1 MLSHLRRYTGAAV
14 LAGRRRFSST
24 QLATRAGGGAED
36 RRTLISNLERLR
48 CGERRHTSGRTTEG
62 MAGLW
67 ARIPSMTEFTENV
80 GNTSNRPRTAEQIIA
95 DDADLQA
102 AVDGLAGLV
111 TDSVGLQALLKEV
124 ATFAVRA
131 IPGADGAG
139 VTLLKVDRPDNMVEA
154 LAASAPFV
162 AEIDDIQYVTL
173 KEGPCITAALE
184 RRTVRS
190 GSLGGEKM
198 WPRFGPRVGRLG
210 VHSALSL
217 PLLLPSQVVGAIN
230 VYAHGKD
237 VFDEHAARLGELFAK
252 PAAVAVHNA
261 QILSLAMALTT
272 QLQTALSTRP
282 VIDQAIG
289 LIRGRTGRSAED
301 AFAQLRTIS
310 QTEHRKLVDVAE
322 RIVDDAVRRARA
334 RHKPT

>member
-1 MLSHLRRYTGAAV
+1 
-14 LAGRRRFSST
+14 
-24 QLATRAGGGAED
+24 
-36 RRTLISNLERLR
+36 
-48 CGERRHTSGRTTEG
+48 
-62 MAGLW
+62 
-67 ARIPSMTEFTENV
+67 MTESSEIV
-80 GNTSNRPRTAEQIIA
+80 GDAPKTPLTSEQIDA
-95 DDADLQA
+95 NDADLQA
-102 AVDGLAGLV
+102 GIGGLAGLV
-111 TDSVGLQALLKEV
+111 ADSVGLAELLAEV
-124 ATFAVRA
+124 AGFAVRA

-139 VTLLKVDRPDNMVEA
+139 VTLLRVDRIDNMVEA

-217 PLLLPSQVVGAIN
+217 PLLLPGQVVGAIN

-237 VFDEHAARLGELFAK
+237 VFDEHAAELGELFAK

-261 QILSLAMALTT
+261 QILAQARALSA
-272 QLQTALSTRP
+272 QLQTALSARP

-289 LIRGRTGRSAED
+289 LLRGRTGRSAED
-301 AFAQLRTIS
+301 ALTQLRAIS
-310 QTEHRKLVDVAE
+310 QSEHRKLAEVAQ
-322 RIVDDAVRRARA
+322 RIVDEAVRRARA
-334 RHKPT
+334 RHNPI

>member
-1 MLSHLRRYTGAAV
+1 MAELTADDDVARTSQQLS
-14 LAGRRRFSST
+14 
-24 QLATRAGGGAED
+24 
-36 RRTLISNLERLR
+36 
-48 CGERRHTSGRTTEG
+48 
-62 MAGLW
+62 
-67 ARIPSMTEFTENV
+67 
-80 GNTSNRPRTAEQIIA
+80 A

-102 AVDGLAGLV
+102 AIGNLAGLV
-111 TDSVGLQALLKEV
+111 ADSLGLPELLAEV
-124 ATFAVRA
+124 AAFAVSA

-139 VTLLKVDRPDNMVEA
+139 VTLLRFDRPDNMVAA

-162 AEIDDIQYVTL
+162 AEIDEIQYVTL
-173 KEGPCITAALE
+173 HEGPCITAALE

-217 PLLLPSQVVGAIN
+217 PLLLSDQVIGAIN

-237 VFDEHAARLGELFAK
+237 VFDEHAAGLGELFAK

-261 QILSLAMALTT
+261 QILADAHSLTV

-289 LIRGRTGRSAED
+289 LIRGRTGRSVED
-301 AFAQLRTIS
+301 AFAHLRAIS
-310 QTEHRKLVDVAE
+310 QAEHRKLADVAQH
-322 RIVDDAVRRARA
+322 IVDEAVRRARA
-334 RHKPT
+334 RHKPSE